1 MGLRPLAM
9 GEQIAHQL
17 RVGIITGSIADGTHL
32 TEDALAT
39 RFDVS
44 RGPIRDALRQLQS
57 EGLLESR
64 RKRLY
69 ARALGIEGIEEL
81 YELRE
86 ALETLAIRLA
96 IARASSKEWDALQ
109 VVVDQMRAAGEV
121 GDFNAFASADM
132 DFHTAFY
139 DLLSEQAAA
148 RGMAALSADV
158 LDPVRIAATSPDIP
172 AATADHQGFLD
183 VVRTGDARCS
193 SEAAALAP
201 HSREGARPRRHAGT
215 GVGGD
220 AEGPTGRLGLR
231 QGFVPGAASGT
242 RTGGHLA
249 ALR

>member
-139 DLLSEQAAA
+139 DLSRNKRLREAWRPYQQTFSILFELS
-148 RGMAALSADV
+148 D
-158 LDPVRIAATSPDIP
+158 TPDIP

-183 VVRTGDARCS
+183 VVRTGDAD
-193 SEAAALAP
+193 AAVKRLHLHLTLAKG
-201 HSREGARPRRHAGT
+201 HVRDVMREQES
-215 GVGGD
+215 
-220 AEGPTGRLGLR
+220 AEG
-231 QGFVPGAASGT
+231 
-242 RTGGHLA
+242 
-249 ALR
+249 

>member
-17 RVGIITGSIADGTHL
+17 RVAIITGTIADGTHL

-96 IARASSKEWDALQ
+96 IARASSKEWDGLQ
-109 VVVDQMRAAGEV
+109 VIVDQMRAAGEV

-139 DLLSEQAAA
+139 DLSRNKRLREAWRPYQQTFSILFELS
-148 RGMAALSADV
+148 D
-158 LDPVRIAATSPDIP
+158 TPDIP

-183 VVRTGDARCS
+183 VVRTGDAD
-193 SEAAALAP
+193 AAVKRLHLHLTLAKG
-201 HSREGARPRRHAGT
+201 HVRDVMREQEP
-215 GVGGD
+215 
-220 AEGPTGRLGLR
+220 AEG
-231 QGFVPGAASGT
+231 
-242 RTGGHLA
+242 
-249 ALR
+249 